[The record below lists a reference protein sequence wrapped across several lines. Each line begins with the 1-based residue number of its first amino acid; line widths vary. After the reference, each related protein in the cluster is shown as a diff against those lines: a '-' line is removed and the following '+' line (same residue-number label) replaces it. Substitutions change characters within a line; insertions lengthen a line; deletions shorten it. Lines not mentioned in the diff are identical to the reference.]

1 LNFLIKKLIKKMS
14 SDLKLYTMSS
24 DLNIFIY
31 DFMERKRPA
40 FFDAIHALNDNARL
54 PDNIFGEPI
63 KCYTCDCR
71 FHVNKDC
78 IKYNKQKRN

>member
-1 LNFLIKKLIKKMS
+1 
-14 SDLKLYTMSS
+14 MSS

-54 PDNIFGEPI
+54 PDNIFGDPI

-78 IKYNKQKRN
+78 IKYNKQKKVNE

>member
-1 LNFLIKKLIKKMS
+1 MKILSNDLVKKLNFLINFLIKN
-14 SDLKLYTMSS
+14 YNTMSS

-31 DFMERKRPA
+31 DFIERKRPEY
-40 FFDAIHALNDNARL
+40 FDAIHALNDNARL
-54 PDNIFGEPI
+54 SNNIYG
-63 KCYTCDCR
+63 DR